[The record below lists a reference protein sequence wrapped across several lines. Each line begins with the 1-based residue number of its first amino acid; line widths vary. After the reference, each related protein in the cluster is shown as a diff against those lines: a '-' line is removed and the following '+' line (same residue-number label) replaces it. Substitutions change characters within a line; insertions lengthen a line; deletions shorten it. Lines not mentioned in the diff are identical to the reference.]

1 MATSVRAFPAYYSPI
16 ASGYQDLTVSNTAV
30 GLTVPST
37 PVARCAIIT
46 VETDQVRFTVDTT
59 TPTSSKGHL
68 LNAGD
73 LLELGNT
80 EMLTNARF
88 IRVTTDATLRISYFG
103 GGV

>member
-1 MATSVRAFPAYYSPI
+1 MAQPVRTFPTYYSPI
-16 ASGYQDLTVSNTAV
+16 ASSYQDLTVQGTAV
-30 GLTVPST
+30 GLTVPTSPT
-37 PVARCAIIT
+37 ARSAIIT

-59 TPTSSKGHL
+59 TPTSTKGHL

-80 EMLTNARF
+80 EMLSNARF
-88 IRVTTDATLRISYFG
+88 IKVTSDATLRITYFG